1 MAASLSRRKSRRDGA
16 CKAYATVDRGI
27 FRARA
32 RARLLQARTAGLKD
46 EMTTMGS
53 FRFMFFGLLTAGV
66 LHGQAIKAQDD
77 DDDEDRGGRN
87 SICSATTGRDRVNGT
102 LNVVG
107 RCTLTGTDVRGDVV
121 LFAGGSLIARGI
133 RIRGSLSGDRADF
146 VELHDVRVDRGVDLR
161 DLVGDS
167 STIEGSEIRGDIML
181 TGNRSRFEIV
191 ANELRRG
198 LTLLGNTG
206 GLQIAGNSIDGDL
219 SCSGNA
225 PAPTLLGNRIEGD
238 AEGQCAPSRPARTPS
253 PTPTPTPVTPPPS
266 TAPPPSTPTTPKTP
280 TPSPPPTTSAPP
292 PTTSTPPPTTAPPA
306 PAEPPATTAP
316 PATPAPGAA
325 PAPAPAAD
333 ATLLDDGGAGAF
345 GWPMIA
351 LLLPL
356 VAWRRGR
363 RRCA

>member
-1 MAASLSRRKSRRDGA
+1 
-16 CKAYATVDRGI
+16 
-27 FRARA
+27 
-32 RARLLQARTAGLKD
+32 
-46 EMTTMGS
+46 MTTMRS
-53 FRFMFFGLLTAGV
+53 FRFMFFGLLTAAV
-66 LHGQAIKAQDD
+66 LHGQAIKAQDGE

-87 SICSATTGRDRVNGT
+87 SICRATIGRDRVNGT

-146 VELHDVRVDRGVDLR
+146 VELHDVRVDRGVELR

-198 LTLLGNTG
+198 LTLLGNSG

-219 SCSGNA
+219 SCSGNE

-253 PTPTPTPVTPPPS
+253 PTPTPTPTPPRTPVTPPPAAS
-266 TAPPPSTPTTPKTP
+266 PPPSPPTTPKTPTPTP

-292 PTTSTPPPTTAPPA
+292 PTTAPPA
-306 PAEPPATTAP
+306 TAEPPATTA
-316 PATPAPGAA
+316 TPAPGAPA
-325 PAPAPAAD
+325 APAPAAD

-356 VAWRRGR
+356 LAWRRGR
-363 RRCA
+363 RGA